1 MPFLF
6 ACMSLNRFRIWF
18 VCLFYFAVAIIIF
31 PGFFFFFLS
40 FLHGGRN
47 ESIMNQFHEEMR
59 KLDVKY

>member
-18 VCLFYFAVAIIIF
+18 VCLFSFAVVIIIF
-31 PGFFFFFLS
+31 LFFFS
-40 FLHGGRN
+40 FLHGGGN
-47 ESIMNQFHEEMR
+47 ESIMKNFHEERR